1 MKRDLSVVVSAIL
14 IGLVFGIFYTA
25 QRSEI
30 KYFETQL
37 NLGVRGMLAWSPGES
52 QPCENTGSN
61 IELLL
66 TCYLGL
72 NSGDN
77 RGPARV
83 ISVPVEAPEPLW
95 ERLASTFRLREA
107 RKNQIPYPHLY
118 QITFIEN
125 QRSLTLAVR
134 DKNPQ
139 RGASFLAEISS
150 SIIDQQ
156 SVLIADY
163 RQALEHYKNELLK
176 QIAVCSRSSGNH
188 LCWLNQDTR
197 IVTLNIV
204 STAIVESRYP
214 EIVVPIHRSS
224 KNMTMF
230 SFYIFSAGFIGL
242 VTGVFI
248 VLIRVPLS
256 RAFIRLKSRHQA
268 NQKSSSDI

>member
-1 MKRDLSVVVSAIL
+1 MKRDLIVVVSAIL
-14 IGLVFGIFYTA
+14 IGLAFGIFHTA
-25 QRSEI
+25 QRNEI
-30 KYFETQL
+30 KYFETRL

-52 QPCENTGSN
+52 RPCENTGNN

-72 NSGDN
+72 NSSEN

-95 ERLASTFRLREA
+95 ERLASTFRLRDA

-118 QITFIEN
+118 EITFIEN
-125 QRSLTLAVR
+125 QRSLTLAIR
-134 DKNPQ
+134 DKNPR

-156 SVLIADY
+156 SVLIAEY
-163 RQALEHYKNELLK
+163 RQALENYKDELLK
-176 QIAVCSRSSGNH
+176 QIAACSRSSGNH
-188 LCWLNQDTR
+188 LCWLKQDTR
-197 IVTLNIV
+197 NVAVNIV
-204 STAIVESRYP
+204 STAIIESRYP
-214 EIVVPIHRSS
+214 EVVVPIYRSS
-224 KNMTMF
+224 KNTTMF
-230 SFYIFSAGFIGL
+230 SFHIFSAGFIGL
-242 VTGVFI
+242 VTGIFI

-256 RAFIRLKSRHQA
+256 RAVIRLRRYHQS